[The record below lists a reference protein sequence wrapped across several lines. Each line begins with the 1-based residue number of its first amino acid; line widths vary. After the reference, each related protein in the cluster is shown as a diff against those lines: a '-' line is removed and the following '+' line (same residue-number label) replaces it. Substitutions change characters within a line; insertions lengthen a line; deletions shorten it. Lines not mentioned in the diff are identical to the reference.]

1 MGTVGRNQPHR
12 QELDETRRNKKMCRK
27 TEDAGETLGQDDN
40 HTGGCQKSCHFDQ
53 VGFQAMKMKPHPEKT
68 LSMSHI
74 FLPCVHNALSA
85 ESLQI
90 QSFCQPFLTCFTK
103 ISSLSLGHC

>member
-1 MGTVGRNQPHR
+1 MGTVGRNQPRR
-12 QELDETRRNKKMCRK
+12 QELDATRHDKKMCRK

-40 HTGGCQKSCHFDQ
+40 HARGCQKNCHFDQ
-53 VGFQAMKMKPHPEKT
+53 VGFQAMKMKPHLEKA

-85 ESLQI
+85 ESLQVQALLSAI
-90 QSFCQPFLTCFTK
+90 LDLFTK
-103 ISSLSLGHC
+103 ISSL